1 MAMNRTIKEAI
12 TRKFPVIDT
21 EDNLLTAAGLMKKE
35 NVAVLAVKVG
45 EELIGLLTVKDM
57 LYSLS
62 NDEELAETR
71 VADAMT
77 PCEFNTTEETRNP
90 CIQLDEDEDILSAV
104 KLMYDA
110 GVNHLLVTGT
120 GGQAVGI
127 VSGLEIIKIL
137 AL

>member
-1 MAMNRTIKEAI
+1 MAMKRTIKEAI

-21 EDNLLTAAGLMKKE
+21 EDNLLAAAGLMKKE
-35 NVAVLAVKVG
+35 NVSVLAVKVR
-45 EELIGLLTVKDM
+45 EELIGLLTVKDI

-62 NDEELAETR
+62 NDEELAATR

-90 CIQLDEDEDILSAV
+90 CIQLDEDEDVQSAV

-110 GVNHLLVTGT
+110 GVNHLLVTGA
-120 GGQAVGI
+120 GGQTVGI
-127 VSGLEIIKIL
+127 VSGLQIIKLL
-137 AL
+137 AP